1 MATLLEL
8 AKSIVVAH
16 AQATPM
22 TTTELENL

>member
-1 MATLLEL
+1 MASILEL
-8 AKSIVVAH
+8 VKSIVVAH